1 MTVVGRLTLAAYGMH
16 IADQVALVAV
26 PLVAALVFEAA
37 PETIGFLVACQAM
50 AHLVISIPSGIL
62 VDRFP
67 LRGVTLGATILSVIG
82 FLGVTLSLYIVHLPL
97 FAATVLLGGCGIVL
111 FVLAI
116 LSIIPMVVETR
127 ALAPANARIEIP
139 RAAASFAVPL
149 AVGVLLDADSATL
162 IFLFA
167 TLCALGAFLA
177 ILRLP
182 TLPASPR
189 RQAPLVTEILEGGEM
204 VLRHPL
210 LRPIAAC
217 AIFWNLAFAALL
229 VVMVPLLL
237 EFYRTDAGIFGV
249 ALSAFGGAAIAGSW
263 LSGRF
268 SRRISPNVILL
279 FGPGSSVLAIL
290 ALLAIPASGPVEA
303 IYSCF
308 FLLGFGP
315 AMWLIAQN
323 SIRQMVTPPR
333 MLGRVNA
340 VIQTAIYGVRP
351 LGALLGGAI
360 VGAASPHAGVV
371 FVALAFGASL
381 ATAFFSQLRSVRRYA
396 DLHPE
401 ANIRRDSL
409 LVR

>member
-1 MTVVGRLTLAAYGMH
+1 MTVVGRLTLSAYGMH

-37 PETIGFLVACQAM
+37 PETIGLLVACQAM
-50 AHLVISIPSGIL
+50 AHLVASIPSGIL

-67 LRGVTLGATILSVIG
+67 LRGVTLGATLLSLLG
-82 FLGVTLSLYIVHLPL
+82 FLGVAISLYIAQLPL
-97 FAATVLLGGCGIVL
+97 FAVTVLLSGCGIVL
-111 FVLAI
+111 FVLAA

-127 ALAPANARIEIP
+127 ALASANARVEIP
-139 RAAASFAVPL
+139 RAVASFAVPL
-149 AVGVLLDADSATL
+149 AVGILLNAETATL
-162 IFLFA
+162 LFLFA
-167 TLCALGAFLA
+167 TLCALGAFLV

-182 TLPASPR
+182 ALPASPR
-189 RQAPLVTEILEGGEM
+189 KQGRLLTDILEGGGM

-237 EFYRTDAGIFGV
+237 EYYRTDAGVFGV

-268 SRRISPNVILL
+268 SGRVSPNVILL

-290 ALLAIPASGPVEA
+290 ALLAIPQAGPIEA
-303 IYSCF
+303 IHACF

-323 SIRQMVTPPR
+323 SIRQIVTPPR

-351 LGALLGGAI
+351 LGALLGGVI
-360 VGAASPHAGVV
+360 VGAASPRAGVI
-371 FVALAFGASL
+371 FVTLAFGASL
-381 ATAFFSQLRSVRRYA
+381 AAAAFSQLRAVRAYA
-396 DLHPE
+396 ELE
-401 ANIRRDSL
+401 RQSA
-409 LVR
+409 